1 MASNRIAVASWRCD
15 VTLRGTMRNASG
27 GIRSLHYLHGVHI
40 AGWEG
45 ALCSLA
51 CPESQPVYVTS
62 IVGAPHPL
70 VEAIFEYD
78 PECEAIVVTED
89 EGDDDAIIV
98 NRVRIQSRH

>member
-1 MASNRIAVASWRCD
+1 MTYLAWNRAEREWRD
-15 VTLRGTMRNASG
+15 QELALFARRAHRRLGRGFVLS
-27 GIRSLHYLHGVHI
+27 
-40 AGWEG
+40 
-45 ALCSLA
+45 A
-51 CPESQPVYVTS
+51 CTESQPVYVTS